1 MSNTRRR
8 FLALSGAVGIFAFF
22 KNIPS
27 AVSKVFSCMPTT
39 ANELGPFYKK
49 NSPVR
54 WLLVE
59 STDPSQ
65 RLVVKG
71 KVYASDCSLPLPQ
84 ATVEVWQANE
94 KGIYD
99 NTSAYR
105 LRGQVLTMEDGTY
118 EFETVF
124 PGSYD
129 NRPSHIH
136 YRISAVGYSTLVTQL
151 YFQGDPLIARDPFAS
166 PPSAAA
172 RIVPLD
178 KSVSKWKA
186 QLDINLGLATGI
198 ENTNDSQGYLALA
211 SANPFEN
218 SVQIAFS
225 NYASGILKLIVYDVQ
240 GRAIRNLFTNTQS
253 TPDRQT
259 VEWDGKSDEG
269 NDMPNG
275 LYTVILSLNEIQVGK
290 LKIAKRQ

>member
-8 FLALSGAVGIFAFF
+8 FLALSGAVGIFAFLR
-22 KNIPS
+22 NIPS
-27 AVSKVFSCMPTT
+27 AVSKVFSCRPTT
-39 ANELGPFYKK
+39 ADVLGPFYKRD
-49 NSPVR
+49 SPIR

-59 STDPSQ
+59 STDPAQ

-71 KVYASDCSLPLPQ
+71 KAFASDCSLPLPQ

-99 NTSAYR
+99 NTTAYR
-105 LRGQVLTMEDGTY
+105 LRGQVLTMEDGSY

-178 KSVSKWKA
+178 KSSIKWKA
-186 QLDINLGLATGI
+186 QLDINLALALGL
-198 ENTNDSQGYLALA
+198 EDNNDSQGYLALA

-218 SVQIAFS
+218 TIQIAFS
-225 NYASGILKLIVYDVQ
+225 NYESGVLRLIVFDVQ
-240 GRAIRNLFTNTQS
+240 GRAIRNLYTNAQS

-259 VEWDGKSDEG
+259 VDWDGKNDEG
-269 NDMPNG
+269 NTMPTG
-275 LYTVILSLNEIQVGK
+275 LYTVILALNEVQVGK
-290 LKIAKRQ
+290 IKIMKK